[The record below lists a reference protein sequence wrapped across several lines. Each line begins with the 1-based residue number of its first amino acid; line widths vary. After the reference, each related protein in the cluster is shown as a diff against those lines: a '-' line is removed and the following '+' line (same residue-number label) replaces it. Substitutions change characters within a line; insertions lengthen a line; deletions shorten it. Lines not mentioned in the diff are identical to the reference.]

1 VGLALTATNAPEQSM
16 LAVEVLFLP
25 RARLVVLDGDLAS
38 NRRAP
43 DPSQIGVLL
52 RVKQR
57 LAGLIEELKMT

>member
-1 VGLALTATNAPEQSM
+1 L
-16 LAVEVLFLP
+16 
-25 RARLVVLDGDLAS
+25 VLDGDLAS